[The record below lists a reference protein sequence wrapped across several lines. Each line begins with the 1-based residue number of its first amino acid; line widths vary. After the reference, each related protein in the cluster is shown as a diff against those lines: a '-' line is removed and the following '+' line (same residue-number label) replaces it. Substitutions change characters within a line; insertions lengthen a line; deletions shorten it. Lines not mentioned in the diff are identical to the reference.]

1 MYKKNES
8 SKTLNIIYYIYL
20 KTMKKI
26 YKYFIIPNKTCKFL
40 TYKSE
45 KGFEP
50 LHLDIKKYIITC

>member
-1 MYKKNES
+1 
-8 SKTLNIIYYIYL
+8 
-20 KTMKKI
+20 MKKI